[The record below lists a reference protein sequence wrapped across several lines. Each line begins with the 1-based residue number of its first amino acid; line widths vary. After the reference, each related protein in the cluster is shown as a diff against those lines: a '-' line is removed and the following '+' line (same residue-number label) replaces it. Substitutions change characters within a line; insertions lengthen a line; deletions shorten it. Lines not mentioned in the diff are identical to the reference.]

1 MGRLGQEVVVDF
13 IGSLSAG
20 QDVTEQE
27 ELHHRIEKLAAQGIR
42 FHVLG
47 VGTED
52 EEFISI
58 QSRDLN
64 TNRVFKLTSVSNK
77 PLEQG
82 YLRIPREYKKVEPGE
97 QAAANPS
104 K

>member
-1 MGRLGQEVVVDF
+1 MEEVDAGDHVLAGVGQAGRLG
-13 IGSLSAG
+13 G
-20 QDVTEQE
+20 
-27 ELHHRIEKLAAQGIR
+27 R
-42 FHVLG
+42 
-47 VGTED
+47 D
-52 EEFISI
+52 EETHVAPGLQLVARLLNVGLAEI
-58 QSRDLN
+58 QSRDLD
-64 TNRVFKLTSVSNK
+64 TNRVLKLTSVSNK